1 MTTTTMNYY
10 ARAATTQTATTTTTT
25 TTTRAGGCGTPP
37 RPGLGYLAFP
47 GGRPPAWVA
56 PAINSRA
63 HAGGDGPG
71 VSEADGAPLP
81 APAPKPPLPPTPA
94 PPQPGSR
101 SRALE
106 QAEAER
112 GELEWVACGGVLR
125 DGRGNVDVGRT
136 KRVREEVERREKERA
151 VKARWDAYEEA
162 WRALL
167 LSAPKGKE
175 KEKDVAFGDVPW
187 PVWVKE
193 EEEEGKERK
202 HTMTLSLTGRDA
214 PRGKKKR
221 RIIAL
226 ADIAVDRVQDFLLEP
241 LGIRGSTVTP
251 KARIRSSFLRWHP
264 DKLGWLV
271 DRVKDDDV
279 DDVKTGIGIVME
291 CLQRMN
297 EALKPS

>member
-1 MTTTTMNYY
+1 MNYY
-10 ARAATTQTATTTTTT
+10 AQAAATTQTATT
-25 TTTRAGGCGTPP
+25 RACSGSSTPP

-47 GGRPPAWVA
+47 GGRPPALVDA
-56 PAINSRA
+56 PAIIMNSRA
-63 HAGGDGPG
+63 RAG
-71 VSEADGAPLP
+71 EADGVPPPAP
-81 APAPKPPLPPTPA
+81 APAPKPPSTPTHA

-101 SRALE
+101 SRARALE

-136 KRVREEVERREKERA
+136 KRVREEVERREKERV
-151 VKARWDAYEEA
+151 VKARWDGYEEA
-162 WRALL
+162 WRGLL
-167 LSAPKGKE
+167 SSAPKGKE
-175 KEKDVAFGDVPW
+175 KEKDVVFGDVPW
-187 PVWVKE
+187 PVWV
-193 EEEEGKERK
+193 EEGGGKEAK
-202 HTMTLSLTGRDA
+202 LTMTISLTGRD
-214 PRGKKKR
+214 GLEVKKKR

-226 ADIAVDRVQDFLLEP
+226 ADITVDRVQDFLLEP
-241 LGIRGSTVTP
+241 LSIRGSTITP

-264 DKLGWLV
+264 DKLGWLI